1 MKEVSVKNG
10 KAFKDLFHYLISCPS
25 FRHSHGTQVDQPGPA
40 AEAHPLTGGREQ
52 DVEAG
57 DGADRKGV

>member
-1 MKEVSVKNG
+1 MK
-10 KAFKDLFHYLISCPS
+10 ALKDLFHYLISCPS